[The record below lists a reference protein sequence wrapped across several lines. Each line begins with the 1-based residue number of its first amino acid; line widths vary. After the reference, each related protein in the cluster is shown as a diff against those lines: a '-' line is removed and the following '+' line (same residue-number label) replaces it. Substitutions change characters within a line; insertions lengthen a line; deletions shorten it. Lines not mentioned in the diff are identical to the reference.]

1 MSAAARSASSVGVA
15 GPLLFASGVL
25 AAIGIAFLIA
35 MFVSFAAGATAAGQ
49 AFGRVNDILIM
60 VAYPLAIPGI
70 LGLRALLRP
79 HAPVGSAIAAS
90 IGIVAIGAI
99 VVLQALLVGERLT
112 FEEQVGPVTL
122 ALFALGASLVTT
134 GYLGRASG
142 ALSDGLRMGLI
153 GATYFGYPIWAVWA
167 RRRLLSSTRAVR
179 VQIREE

>member
-1 MSAAARSASSVGVA
+1 MSAATRSASSAGLA

-25 AAIGIAFLIA
+25 AAIAIAFLVA

-122 ALFALGASLVTT
+122 ALLALGVSLVTT

-142 ALSDGLRMGLI
+142 VLPGGLRMGLI
-153 GATYFGYPIWAVWA
+153 GATYIGYPFWAFWA
-167 RRRLLSSTRAVR
+167 GRRLRQR
-179 VQIREE
+179 DEH

>member
-1 MSAAARSASSVGVA
+1 MNATTRSASSVGAV
-15 GPLLFASGVL
+15 GPLLLFASGVL
-25 AAIGIAFLIA
+25 AAIAIAFLIA

-49 AFGRVNDILIM
+49 ALGRVNDVLIM

-70 LGLRALLRP
+70 LRLRALLRP

-112 FEEQVGPVTL
+112 FEEQVGPATL
-122 ALFALGASLVTT
+122 AILSLGVSLVMT

-142 ALSDGLRMGLI
+142 VLPGGLRMGLI
-153 GATYFGYPIWAVWA
+153 GATYVGYPIWAFWA
-167 RRRLLSSTRAVR
+167 GRRLLHRDDET
-179 VQIREE
+179 

>member
-1 MSAAARSASSVGVA
+1 MSAATRSAPSVGVA
-15 GPLLFASGVL
+15 VPLLLASGVL
-25 AAIGIAFLIA
+25 AAIAIAFLLA

-70 LGLRALLRP
+70 LGLRALLRSG
-79 HAPVGSAIAAS
+79 APMGSAMVAS

-99 VVLQALLVGERLT
+99 VVLQALLVGQRLT
-112 FEEQVGPVTL
+112 FEEQVGPATL
-122 ALFALGASLVTT
+122 ALLALGASLVMT

-142 ALSDGLRMGLI
+142 VLPDGLRMGLI
-153 GATYFGYPIWAVWA
+153 GATYVGYPIWAIWA
-167 RRRLLSSTRAVR
+167 GRRLLSSTRAVS